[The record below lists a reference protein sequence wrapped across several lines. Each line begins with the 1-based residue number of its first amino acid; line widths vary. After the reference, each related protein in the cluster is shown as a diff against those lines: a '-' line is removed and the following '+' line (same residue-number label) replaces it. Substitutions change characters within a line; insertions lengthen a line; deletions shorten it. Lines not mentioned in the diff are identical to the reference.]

1 MVSKLRRL
9 WGGRQPKP
17 SFKHNC
23 IQQVFTTRSGFVRYQ
38 EVLDCLKCWENT
50 VKALLA
56 HGELN
61 QCFRPSR
68 REGGGGGWGGGRG
81 GEGRINREGA
91 ACRVCLIA

>member
-68 REGGGGGWGGGRG
+68 RGGGGGGWRGG
-81 GEGRINREGA
+81 GEGRGGLLEKGLLVVFA
-91 ACRVCLIA
+91 